1 MRGKSFRAKW
11 LAIGTLLSLGLCY
24 KFFQDPKSPNL
35 MAQPTGDVTP
45 YPVSPSVHVDD
56 PALDPLDSNTFPREV
71 ANSLSY
77 ARYAVGLSDLRPE
90 TFKLKDDASLIAS
103 LKTLIQNNPVL
114 PSTIK
119 AAYELTLTEE
129 ELLDLQLKLS
139 HPNSNLNE
147 NSPQNIA
154 ADQKRYF
161 HLKRRFESCRATAM
175 ARPSDCCTALLVPQL
190 LLSEEEV
197 PAYFSEINQLSEI
210 DYSRFQSPENGSIVK
225 FLGTRDWLAVCSNVV
240 NGMPENI
247 GALKQ
252 RIGNYQ
258 TWKGEFH
265 PLSIAKQRGRRIY
278 RLNNPQV
285 SIAETLDDQC
295 NVRETEVILTGIE
308 NSLQFAVYDAA
319 GNLTDFSDFPAA
331 GGRLVT
337 RKSPD
342 ICLGCHLKFDSRE
355 FNVRIPSFTA
365 LRLSLFS
372 QDQYHN
378 SIDCVKENE
387 TVFWDFKP

>member
-1 MRGKSFRAKW
+1 LKGKSFRAKW
-11 LAIGTLLSLGLCY
+11 LTVVTLLLLGLSY
-24 KFFQDPKSPNL
+24 KLIQDSRSPSL
-35 MAQPTGDVTP
+35 LAQPSGEDSP

-56 PALDPLDSNTFPREV
+56 PAVDPLDPKTFPREV

-77 ARYAVGLSDLRPE
+77 ARYAVGLSDHRLE
-90 TFKLKDDASLIAS
+90 TFKLQDDASLIAS
-103 LKTLIQNNPVL
+103 LKTLMQNSPVL

-119 AAYELTLTEE
+119 AAYEVSLTEG
-129 ELLDLQLKLS
+129 ELLGLQVKHS
-139 HPNSNLNE
+139 HLDPNLND
-147 NSPQNIA
+147 NLHQNIT

-161 HLKRRFESCRATAM
+161 QLKKRFEICQTTSM
-175 ARPSDCCTALLVPQL
+175 DHPSDCCTALLVPQL
-190 LLSEEEV
+190 LLSEEQV
-197 PAYFSEINQLSEI
+197 PAFFSGLNQLSDI
-210 DYSRFQSPENGSIVK
+210 DYSKFQSPENSSIIK

-240 NGMPENI
+240 SGMPQNI
-247 GALKQ
+247 EGLKQ
-252 RIGNYQ
+252 KIGNYH

-278 RLNNPQV
+278 RLNDPAF

-295 NVRETEVILTGIE
+295 NVRETEVILTGAA
-308 NSLQFAVYDAA
+308 NSLQFAVYDTT
-319 GNLTDFSDFPAA
+319 GNLTDFSDFPSG

-378 SIDCVKENE
+378 SIDCAKENE
-387 TVFWDFKP
+387 AVFWDLKP